1 MRLRSIGLLVTL
13 ALGILAAPLAAAAQ
27 PAGKVYRVAV
37 FGLLPREAGVPF
49 LKALESGLRDLGYV
63 EGRNLVLEYHTA
75 EGRPERLPEVAAEL
89 VRLKFDVLIT
99 STNEVTA
106 AAKRATTTVPIVMAL
121 GGNPVGAG
129 FIASLARPG
138 GNITGVTFDAEP
150 EAYAKP
156 LQFLKETLPHLSRVA
171 VLRSP
176 GPAWQPMWD
185 AARDAASKLAI
196 ELQPLDLRT
205 PADIE
210 PAFATMKKERLRAF
224 LFWADPVTY
233 PSRKQ
238 VADLSIKNGLA
249 SASLVRQ
256 FADAGGLMAYGPS
269 ILDLF

>member
-1 MRLRSIGLLVTL
+1 MSR
-13 ALGILAAPLAAAAQ
+13 A
-27 PAGKVYRVAV
+27 
-37 FGLLPREAGVPF
+37 
-49 LKALESGLRDLGYV
+49 D
-63 EGRNLVLEYHTA
+63 

-89 VRLKFDVLIT
+89 VRLNFDVLVT

-196 ELQPLDLRT
+196 ELQPLDFRT

-210 PAFATMKKERLRAF
+210 PVFVTMKKERLRAF

-269 ILDLF
+269 ILDLFRHAAAYVDKVLKGAKPADLPVEQPTKFELVVNLKTAKALGLTIPRSVLIRADQVIQ